1 MGNGS
6 SGKPIQLHGKAKLA
20 ASKFDLD
27 EMHVLHKTWQDMSDR
42 NHGKGESSS
51 YLFGVVYGGMF
62 IQGKGNSS

>member
-51 YLFGVVYGGMF
+51 YLFGLVYGGML
-62 IQGKGNSS
+62 IWGKGNIS